1 MDEASDQ
8 SDCRL
13 KKNADLKVFCLI
25 GHKVMVKR
33 SMEEATPSKKY
44 SLLKSDHKKHRLGK
58 RSTACTFHT
67 EGQVMTHW

>member
-13 KKNADLKVFCLI
+13 KK
-25 GHKVMVKR
+25 KR
-33 SMEEATPSKKY
+33 RSQSILFNWSQSHGQEKYGGGKY